1 MKHAMDYIAELKVGS
16 EILVGRFKNKRVRIK
31 AFGVDDKGHPVV
43 ETNKGTYKIFTF
55 RVEAPVP
62 VQKKKKK
69 SQK

>member
-1 MKHAMDYIAELKVGS
+1 MKHAMDYISELAVGS

-55 RVEAPVP
+55 RVEVP
-62 VQKKKKK
+62 ELKKKK
-69 SQK
+69 SKK